1 MRNKLF
7 AILTIMAA
15 TNLAMAQQA
24 DVQTAATPQ
33 QQTNAENTAL
43 TIDDVAGPEY
53 APEYMRSVTMMADG
67 QHYTRLSDSGYSID
81 LYSLKDNKLVRRLVS
96 VEDMGVNEIDD
107 YTLSPN
113 EDKIIIRTRTERVYR
128 RSYKAVHFIYD
139 LETGED
145 CRLSELDY
153 EQVPM
158 WSPDG
163 KRIAFVSEG
172 NIYVTTLDKETKTQ
186 QITHDGKFNEII
198 NGIPDW
204 VNEEEFGFNRAF
216 AFTHDGNHIAWLR
229 YDESQVKTYSL
240 QLFGGK
246 NPTRDEYKLYPGCYS
261 YKYPKAGEQ
270 NSVVTAW
277 TCDLNTMQ
285 TRHFD
290 LPLAS
295 DDYLPR
301 ILPTADNHTVLIYRM
316 NRLQNRWDIYAA
328 NVKDAH
334 CTAIISEEADKYI
347 KEEAMEMT
355 QVTDKHILLA
365 SDRSGSMQLY
375 LYDMKGKLLGTLSHA
390 KYEVTDVYG
399 YNEKTGTAYYQA
411 AGVSPMQRELYAST
425 LKRTTVIATAQ
436 NGGTHSAIWSKD
448 FTLFIHTWSDANHPY
463 LFEICRADGKT
474 QHVVEDNKALSQK
487 IHDARLP
494 AKEFFTFTT
503 SEGVT
508 LNGWM
513 VKPTDFSADRKYPVI
528 LYQYSGPGS
537 QQVVDSWAIG
547 SMGRGGLFD
556 QYLTQQGF
564 IVACV
569 DGRGTGGRGADFE
582 KMIYLRMGE
591 LEARDQVETALYLGS
606 LPYVDPQRIGIW
618 GWSFGGFCTLM
629 SMSEGR
635 PVFRA
640 GVAVAPPTD
649 WRFYDSIYTERFM
662 RTPQENAAGYDV
674 SPIGRAKDLHGA
686 LLLCHGL
693 ADDNVHPQNTFE
705 YAEAL
710 VQEGKDFRQLVY
722 TNRNH
727 SIYGGNTRKHL
738 LRQIAQF
745 FCEQLQSNK

>member
-43 TIDDVAGPEY
+43 TVDDVTGAAF
-53 APEYMRSVTMMADG
+53 APEYMQSVTMMADG
-67 QHYTRLSDSGYSID
+67 QHYTRLSDSSTSID
-81 LYSLKDNKLVRRLVS
+81 RYSLKDNNCEGPVVTAAEL
-96 VEDMGVNEIDD
+96 GVDEIDD
-107 YTLSPN
+107 YQLSPD
-113 EDKIIIRTRTERVYR
+113 ESKMIIRTATKRVYR
-128 RSYKAVHFIYD
+128 RSYQAVHYVYD
-139 LETGED
+139 LKTKQHF
-145 CRLSELDY
+145 RLSDLDY
-153 EQVPM
+153 EQVPL
-158 WSPDG
+158 WSHDAQ
-163 KRIAFVSEG
+163 RIAFVSAG
-172 NIYVTTLDKETKTQ
+172 NLYVTSLSPQPQTKQVTD
-186 QITHDGKFNEII
+186 DGKYNEII

-216 AFTHDGNHIAWLR
+216 AFSHDGNHLTWIR
-229 YDESQVKTYSL
+229 YDESAVKTYSL
-240 QLFGGK
+240 QMFGGL
-246 NPTRDEYKLYPGCYS
+246 NPKREEYALYPGEYS

-270 NSVVTAW
+270 NSTVTAW
-277 TCDLNTMQ
+277 TCNLTTMQ
-285 TRHFD
+285 KQKFD
-290 LPLAS
+290 LSLAD

-301 ILPTADNHTVLIYRM
+301 IFATSSAKYVLIYRM
-316 NRLQNRWDIYAA
+316 NRHQNRWDILSADV
-328 NVKDAH
+328 NTGK
-334 CTAIISEEADKYI
+334 CTLLISEEADKYI

-355 QVTDKHILLA
+355 QITDGHILMA
-365 SDRSGSMQLY
+365 SDREGTMQLY
-375 LYDMKGKLLGTLSHA
+375 LYDLNGKLLGKLSDA
-390 KYEVTDVYG
+390 KYGVSEVYG
-399 YNEKTGTAYYQA
+399 YDEKTGTAYYQA
-411 AGVSPMQRELYAST
+411 AGISPMQRELYAST
-425 LKRTTVIATAQ
+425 LKRTNIINSTQ
-436 NGGTHSAIWSKD
+436 KGGTHSAIWSKN
-448 FTLFIHTWSDANHPY
+448 FSCFIHTWSDANHPY
-463 LFEICRADGKT
+463 IYEICRADGRS
-474 QHVVEDNKALSQK
+474 QHVVIDNKSLAEK
-487 IHDARLP
+487 IEKANLP
-494 AKEFFTFTT
+494 TKEFFSFTT

-513 VKPTDFSADRKYPVI
+513 VKPTDFQKDKKYPVI

-591 LEARDQVETALYLGS
+591 LESRDQVETALYLGS
-606 LPYVDPQRIGIW
+606 LPYVDADRIGIW

-710 VQEGKDFRQLVY
+710 VQQGKDFRQLIY

-738 LRQIAQF
+738 FTQITQF
-745 FCEQLQSNK
+745 FCEQLKAKK